1 LAKTGR
7 STSKTFYAE
16 TFATTVRAICGL
28 SLETPWLRMTK
39 SAGSKTLLFMKKHR
53 PIHLGSLR
61 LELVDWNHVISDPR
75 GLSAKTVE
83 NLEVRFGQEKKD
95 TVLKR
100 ADIIAYTIISL
111 HTL

>member
-1 LAKTGR
+1 
-7 STSKTFYAE
+7 
-16 TFATTVRAICGL
+16 
-28 SLETPWLRMTK
+28 MTK